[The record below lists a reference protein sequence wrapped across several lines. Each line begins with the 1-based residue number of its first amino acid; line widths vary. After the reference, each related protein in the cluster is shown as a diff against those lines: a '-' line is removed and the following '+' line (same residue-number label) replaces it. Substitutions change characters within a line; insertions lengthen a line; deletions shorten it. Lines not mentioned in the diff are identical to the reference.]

1 MLRPVGVFT
10 LDLRSTGGL
19 WPQRKVTTKFPHV
32 YTFYDHHLVCIA
44 HIFIPPVYVVPSKVL
59 MLIDVYSIYDVSLWT
74 MRSGI
79 ETFATYEY
87 AKSNDQE

>member
-19 WPQRKVTTKFPHV
+19 WPQRKVTTKFPHL
-32 YTFYDHHLVCIA
+32 YTFYDHHLVYIA
-44 HIFIPPVYVVPSKVL
+44 QIFIPLVYVVPFKVL
-59 MLIDVYSIYDVSLWT
+59 MLIEVYSIYDASLWT
-74 MRSGI
+74 MTSGI
-79 ETFATYEY
+79 EKIATYEY